1 MEKFVIENN
10 GKHLKERLRE
20 RYNIKEDGANKIINE
35 VKKIIEENT
44 PDDWRFTV
52 SPSATFIIAYL
63 GIANFKSVDI
73 RFLGKSYRDLIENG
87 KKIGEEIEKKLK
99 KDSLTSDELKDIA
112 EEYKKVLF
120 SPECQIFHILKT
132 VFAPEYVIPLEEKIF
147 EKTKETV
154 PHIIPISARKI
165 ARCPNAL
172 IINGELWVRQ
182 GEYFDLSM
190 REAEYKEYLIFQKLT
205 KEGITESKISIYTLN
220 KYGVLEYREEI
231 NGEIR
236 KIPRLKMSEK
246 YGRSQSYWTLPTYID
261 SVYMDLKYKMEHWE
275 GDDKIFLSKESTLLL
290 FRIEKLLE
298 IVKKEVEEDWK
309 KSKVSI
315 KKLF

>member
-1 MEKFVIENN
+1 M
-10 GKHLKERLRE
+10 
-20 RYNIKEDGANKIINE
+20 
-35 VKKIIEENT
+35 
-44 PDDWRFTV
+44 
-52 SPSATFIIAYL
+52 
-63 GIANFKSVDI
+63 
-73 RFLGKSYRDLIENG
+73 
-87 KKIGEEIEKKLK
+87 
-99 KDSLTSDELKDIA
+99 KDIA

-132 VFAPEYVIPLEEKIF
+132 VFAPEYIIPLEEKIF

-172 IINGELWVRQ
+172 IINNELWVRQ
-182 GEYFDLSM
+182 GEYFDLSV

-205 KEGITESKISIYTLN
+205 KEGINESEISIYTPN
-220 KYGVLEYREEI
+220 KDGDLQHESTQKI

-261 SVYMDLKYKMEHWE
+261 SVYMDLKYKIEHWE
-275 GDDKIFLSKESTLLL
+275 GDDKISLSKESTLLL

-298 IVKKEVEEDWK
+298 IVKKEIEENLRK
-309 KSKVSI
+309 KAKYQ
-315 KKLF
+315 